1 MSDAAKTVSSTTSL
15 DLLSEQA
22 KDVGNMRRAL
32 LTFDKNDPN
41 AARKAIQNVTLLR
54 VYHQLERIVRYTEF
68 IDKLEDRIYQSL
80 DMKLM
85 NADPDDEDIWFT
97 LIPVQ
102 ERLQRMMVE
111 SHKLLEPYLSMEQL
125 TALDVPKEEDP
136 ANSFTSM
143 LLEQESR
150 EKVRTGV
157 QQLMAII
164 NTFDG
169 TAADSE
175 KEEAVK
181 SKAQEALSKIAQAES
196 KETKDESKET
206 KDESKETKRQSKEDK
221 K

>member
-1 MSDAAKTVSSTTSL
+1 MSDEAKTVSSTTSL

-22 KDVGNMRRAL
+22 RDVANMRASL
-32 LTFDKNDPN
+32 LSFDKRDPA

-54 VYHQLERIVRYTEF
+54 VYHQLERIVRYTEV
-68 IDKLEDRIYQSL
+68 IDKIEDRIYQSI

-85 NADPDDEDIWFT
+85 NADPDDEDLWFT
-97 LIPVQ
+97 LIPMQ
-102 ERLQRMMVE
+102 ERLQRMMIE

-157 QQLMAII
+157 QQLMSII

-169 TAADSE
+169 VEASSNDN
-175 KEEAVK
+175 KELVQN
-181 SKAQEALSKIAQAES
+181 KAQEALSKISES
-196 KETKDESKET
+196 NIEANIESSEV
-206 KDESKETKRQSKEDK
+206 EDAGV
-221 K
+221 